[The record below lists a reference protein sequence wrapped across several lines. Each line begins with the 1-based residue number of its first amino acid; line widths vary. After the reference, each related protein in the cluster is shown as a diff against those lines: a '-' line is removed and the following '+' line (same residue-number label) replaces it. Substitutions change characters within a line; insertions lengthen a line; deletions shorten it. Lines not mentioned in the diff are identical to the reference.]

1 MHINLNIEVHCKR
14 PDWAR
19 DEFICLENN
28 NNYFFKGTYEILAK
42 GRAHVSRALLEEE
55 KPIGRNDR
63 QKFVTFTKT
72 RYRLYIA
79 NNLITERDWNW
90 GDNTFLNE
98 NIWISVLKGG
108 QYTVRLD
115 PVIHVNQQADFTIQ
129 NLKIL
134 NCQTEIT
141 KNDNT
146 CYTLKIL

>member
-19 DEFICLENN
+19 DQFICLENN
-28 NNYFFKGTYEILAK
+28 NNYFFKGTYEILAR
-42 GRAHVSRALLEEE
+42 GRSQESRVLLTEVI
-55 KPIGRNDR
+55 PNFRNDR

-72 RYRLYIA
+72 RYRLYIE

-90 GDNTFLNE
+90 SNDTFLNE
-98 NIWISVLKGG
+98 NIWISVLKGE
-108 QYTVRLD
+108 QYTVLLD

-141 KNDNT
+141 KNNNT
-146 CYTLKIL
+146 SYTLKIL